1 MFLKVSFVKF
11 DLMKCV
17 KIHSEDLWIEKI
29 ISSIIKIAELA
40 ISKRGRFDIVLCGGD
55 TPKKVY
61 QKLSKIKTDWTLWHF
76 WIGDE
81 RMLEPI
87 SNELNCKMIE
97 DNFLKYISLKKNI
110 NFIDHNLEIEKAR
123 ELYSKKLQEIKLF
136 DLVLLGIGE
145 DGHTAS
151 LFPENDIG
159 KDEDSEMAIS
169 VFNSPKFP
177 KQRVSMSANRLSLSK
192 NVFYLVKGANK
203 NGIIKKIMISKNY
216 PVNQVKGKEKTI
228 IYFYEN

>member
-1 MFLKVSFVKF
+1 MILK
-11 DLMKCV
+11 
-17 KIHSEDLWIEKI
+17 KIYNEDLWIDKI
-29 ISSIIKIAELA
+29 ISSIIENATIS
-40 ISKRGRFDIVLCGGD
+40 ISKRGRFDIVLCGGN
-55 TPKKVY
+55 TPIKVY
-61 QKLSKIKTDWTLWHF
+61 QKLSNIKTEWNLWHF

-81 RMLEPI
+81 RILESN
-87 SNELNCKMIE
+87 SNELNYKMID
-97 DNFLKYISLKKNI
+97 DNLFRFISTKINI
-110 NFIDHNLEIEKAR
+110 HFIQYNLGIEKAR

-169 VFNSPKFP
+169 VYNSPKFP
-177 KQRVSMSANRLSLSK
+177 KQRISMSANRLSLSK
-192 NVFYLVKGANK
+192 NVFYLVNGSNK
-203 NGIIKKIMISKNY
+203 KSIIKKIMISKNY
-216 PVNQVKGKEKTI
+216 PVNHIKGKEKTI